1 MRGERKSSLGNVTLK
16 MLALEILECSMSL
29 QELDTEYSVT
39 YAPGS
44 LGYWAIAIY
53 YTISFILK
61 NST

>member
-44 LGYWAIAIY
+44 LGY
-53 YTISFILK
+53 
-61 NST
+61 